1 MATMPLPIDAVLWRM
16 AAAIVTGL
24 ILGLERESR
33 GRPAGLRT
41 TTLVC
46 VAAAMAALLS
56 EFWYAGAAAPGLD
69 WRPDPAR
76 LAAGVL
82 TGMGFLG
89 AGTILRQGNLVRG
102 LTTAAVLWYVTIL
115 GLAYG
120 SGYILLGLIGL
131 GIALIVVLTLPLFDR
146 MIGVERFA
154 SLSLTTTLDDTTPSE
169 DIRREIERFG
179 ARVLHI
185 ELEHDLQARQ
195 RALKFDL
202 EFKQRRAGEISQ
214 RLVGHLAGKPGV
226 LRVKWE

>member
-1 MATMPLPIDAVLWRM
+1 MPLSVDTVLVRIG
-16 AAAIVTGL
+16 AALATGL

-46 VAAAMAALLS
+46 VAAAIAAVLS
-56 EFWYAGAAAPGLD
+56 EFWYVSAATLPVA

-89 AGTILRQGNLVRG
+89 AGTILRQGNVVRG

-120 SGYILLGLIGL
+120 SGYLVLGLIGL
-131 GIALIVVLTLPLFDR
+131 GVALVVVLSLPWFDR
-146 MIGVERFA
+146 LIGIERYA
-154 SLSLTTTLDDTTPSE
+154 ALSITTTLSDDTSSE
-169 DIRREIERFG
+169 AIRREIEAFG
-179 ARVLHI
+179 VRVLHI
-185 ELEHDLQARQ
+185 ELEYDLQLQQ
-195 RALKFDL
+195 RSLKFDL

-214 RLVGHLAGKPGV
+214 RLVSHLARRPHV
-226 LRVKWE
+226 ARVKWE

>member
-1 MATMPLPIDAVLWRM
+1 MPLPIDAVLLRVG
-16 AAAIVTGL
+16 AATLTGL

-46 VAAAMAALLS
+46 VAAAIAALLS
-56 EFWYAGAAAPGLD
+56 EFWYAGAATPGID

-120 SGYILLGLIGL
+120 SGYVALGLIGM
-131 GIALIVVLTLPLFDR
+131 GIALIVVLSLPWLER
-146 MIGVERFA
+146 LIGVERYA
-154 SLSLTTTLDDTTPSE
+154 SLLLTTTLDDDTPSE
-169 DIRREIERFG
+169 NIRREIEGFG
-179 ARVLHI
+179 VRVLHI
-185 ELEHDLQARQ
+185 ELEHDLRLQQ
-195 RALKFDL
+195 RTLKFDL

-214 RLVGHLAGKPGV
+214 HLVDHFTHRQYM
-226 LRVKWE
+226 LRIKWE

>member
-1 MATMPLPIDAVLWRM
+1 MPLPIDAVLLRM
-16 AAAIVTGL
+16 GAAVLTGL

-46 VAAAMAALLS
+46 VAAAMAAMLS
-56 EFWYAGAAAPGLD
+56 EFWYAGASTTGVD

-120 SGYILLGLIGL
+120 SGYIFLGLIGL
-131 GIALIVVLTLPLFDR
+131 GVALIVVLTLPWFDR
-146 MIGVERFA
+146 LIGVERFA
-154 SLSLTTTLDDTTPSE
+154 SLSLTTTLNDETPSE
-169 DIRREIERFG
+169 DIRREIEGFG
-179 ARVLHI
+179 VRVLHI
-185 ELEHDLQARQ
+185 ELEHDLQLQQ
-195 RALKFDL
+195 RTLKFDL

-214 RLVGHLAGKPGV
+214 RLVGHLTHRPCV

>member
-1 MATMPLPIDAVLWRM
+1 MPLPIDAMLLRIS
-16 AAAIVTGL
+16 AAVVTGL
-24 ILGLERESR
+24 VLGLERESR

-46 VAAAMAALLS
+46 VAATMAALLS
-56 EFWYAGAAAPGLD
+56 EFWYAGAATGGAD

-82 TGMGFLG
+82 AGMGFLG

-120 SGYILLGLIGL
+120 SGYIVLGLIGL
-131 GIALIVVLTLPLFDR
+131 GVAVVIVLSLPWFDR
-146 MIGVERFA
+146 LIGVERFA
-154 SLSLTTTLDDTTPSE
+154 SLSLTTTLEDDTPSE
-169 DIRREIERFG
+169 DIRREIEGFNV
-179 ARVLHI
+179 RVLHI
-185 ELEHDLQARQ
+185 ELEHNLQLQQ
-195 RALKFDL
+195 RTLKFDL

-214 RLVGHLAGKPGV
+214 RLVGHLAHRPCV

>member
-1 MATMPLPIDAVLWRM
+1 MPLPIDAVLLRM
-16 AAAIVTGL
+16 GAAVVTGL

-56 EFWYAGAAAPGLD
+56 EFWYAGASTTSID

-120 SGYILLGLIGL
+120 SGYIVLGLIGL
-131 GIALIVVLTLPLFDR
+131 GVALIVVLSLPWFDR
-146 MIGVERFA
+146 LIGVERYA
-154 SLSLTTTLDDTTPSE
+154 SLSLTTTLDDDTPSE
-169 DIRREIERFG
+169 GIRREIEGFG
-179 ARVLHI
+179 VRVLHI
-185 ELEHDLQARQ
+185 ELEHDLRLQQ
-195 RALKFDL
+195 RTLKFDL

-214 RLVGHLAGKPGV
+214 RLVGHLTHRPCV

>member
-1 MATMPLPIDAVLWRM
+1 MPLPIDTVLLRMIAAVI
-16 AAAIVTGL
+16 AGL

-56 EFWYAGAAAPGLD
+56 EFWYAGAATAGAD

-89 AGTILRQGNLVRG
+89 AGTILRQGSLVRG

-120 SGYILLGLIGL
+120 SGYIALGLIGL
-131 GIALIVVLTLPLFDR
+131 GVALVVLLSLPWFDR
-146 MIGVERFA
+146 LIGIERFA
-154 SLSLTTTLDDTTPSE
+154 SLTLTTALDDDTPSE
-169 DIRREIERFG
+169 DIRREIEGFSV
-179 ARVLHI
+179 RVLHI
-185 ELEHDLQARQ
+185 ELEHDLQLRQ
-195 RALKFDL
+195 RTLKFDL

-214 RLVGHLAGKPGV
+214 RLVSCLTQKPGV